1 MKPCAWYSAG
11 VFFLVILIMLVVC
24 CSYWR
29 ASKFPCAEF
38 RTAQLKAL
46 IRQTARWTAAS
57 QQDKSP
63 MISLLHANYGAGY
76 LQALELIATE
86 NEINQFV
93 SLQNLRLKVYSTQD
107 KAAQRV
113 FAACPDFL
121 GKDIG
126 IDKDLVMIGIN
137 VRDDTTP
144 N

>member
-1 MKPCAWYSAG
+1 MKMLYGTCVSILVAIILILSYCLYRCNRLPCA
-11 VFFLVILIMLVVC
+11 
-24 CSYWR
+24 SYR
-29 ASKFPCAEF
+29 KKGI
-38 RTAQLKAL
+38 QAL

-86 NEINQFV
+86 NEINEFA
-93 SLQNLRLKVYSTQD
+93 SLQKLRLKVYSTQD

-121 GKDIG
+121 GKDI
-126 IDKDLVMIGIN
+126 DRDLVMIGIN
-137 VRDDTTP
+137 AKDDSTP

>member
-1 MKPCAWYSAG
+1 MKPCGAFAWCG
-11 VFFLVILIMLVVC
+11 VFFFVVMVVVLIG
-24 CSYWR
+24 YWQNT
-29 ASKFPCAEF
+29 KIPCAQF
-38 RTAQLKAL
+38 RKAQLQAL

-86 NEINQFV
+86 NEINNFV
-93 SLQNLRLKVYSTQD
+93 SLQKLRLKVYSAQD

-113 FAACPDFL
+113 FASCPNFL
-121 GKDIG
+121 GNDV
-126 IDKDLVMIGIN
+126 DKELVMIGIN
-137 VRDDTTP
+137 VKDDTTP

>member
-1 MKPCAWYSAG
+1 MKPCAAVWYGAG
-11 VFFLVILIMLVVC
+11 VLICVVLVVVLVGC
-24 CSYWR
+24 WR
-29 ASKFPCAEF
+29 SARFPCSEF

-93 SLQNLRLKVYSTQD
+93 SLQKLRLKVYSAQD
-107 KAAQRV
+107 NAAQRV
-113 FAACPDFL
+113 FAVCPNFL
-121 GKDIG
+121 GNDV
-126 IDKDLVMIGIN
+126 DKELVMIGIN
-137 VRDDTTP
+137 VKDDTTP